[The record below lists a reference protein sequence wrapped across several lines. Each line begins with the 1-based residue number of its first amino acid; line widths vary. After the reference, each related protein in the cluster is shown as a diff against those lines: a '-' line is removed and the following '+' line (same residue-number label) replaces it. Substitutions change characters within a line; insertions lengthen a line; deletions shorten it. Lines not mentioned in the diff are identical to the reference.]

1 MSKRLKKIIDSA
13 AIKYKVKEL
22 SFMISTDYKNLNPVL
37 IGVLNGCYIFL
48 GDLTRNLK
56 IIHEIDFIKIS
67 SYRNG
72 STSGEIRLIHD
83 INMDISGRDIV
94 IVDDIIDTGKSINYI
109 KKHLEKYDANSIKIC
124 AIVCRKSNKGSK
136 PVIEYKGFEI
146 DEGFL
151 IGYGMDYSGWG
162 RNLKDIYIIE
172 E

>member
-1 MSKRLKKIIDSA
+1 MSNNLKKIIEYSA
-13 AIKYKVKEL
+13 IRDKVKEL
-22 SFMISTDYKNLNPVL
+22 GQMISADYRDLNPVL

-48 GDLTRNLK
+48 GDLTRNLE

-72 STSGEIRLIHD
+72 STNDEVKLVHD
-83 INMDISGRDIV
+83 ITMDISGRDIL
-94 IVDDIIDTGKSINYI
+94 IIEDIIDTGNSINFL
-109 KKHLEKYDANSIKIC
+109 KKHFEKSGANSIKTC
-124 AIVCRKSNKGSK
+124 AIVYRKTSSGPK
-136 PVIEYKGFEI
+136 PEIEYKGFEI
-146 DEGFL
+146 DDGFL

>member
-1 MSKRLKKIIDSA
+1 MTKNLKKLIEYSL
-13 AIKYKVKEL
+13 IKDKVKEL
-22 SFMISTDYKNLNPVL
+22 GAAISSDYRSLNPVL

-48 GDLTRNLK
+48 GDLTRN
-56 IIHEIDFIKIS
+56 IEIVHEIDFIKIS

-72 STSGEIRLIHD
+72 STNDEVKLVHD
-83 INMDISGRDIV
+83 ITMDISGRDIL
-94 IVDDIIDTGKSINYI
+94 IIEDIIDTGNSINFL
-109 KKHLEKYDANSIKIC
+109 KNHFENSGANSIKTC
-124 AIVCRKSNKGSK
+124 AIVYRKIKNGHR
-136 PVIEYKGFEI
+136 PEIEYKGFEI

>member
-1 MSKRLKKIIDSA
+1 MSKSLTKIIDSA
-13 AIKYKVKEL
+13 AIKDKVKEL
-22 SFMISTDYKNLNPVL
+22 SYMISTDYKNLNPVM

-48 GDLTRNLK
+48 SDLTRNME

-83 INMDISGRDIV
+83 INIDISGRDIV
-94 IVDDIIDTGKSINYI
+94 IVDDIIDTGKTLDFL
-109 KKHLEKYDANSIKIC
+109 KKHFEKYGVNSIKTC
-124 AIVCRKSNKGSK
+124 AIVCRKVSK
-136 PVIEYKGFEI
+136 DPKPIIEYKGFEI
-146 DEGFL
+146 DDGFL

-172 E
+172 D

>member
-1 MSKRLKKIIDSA
+1 MPKNLKKIIDSA
-13 AIKYKVKEL
+13 AIKNKVKEL
-22 SFMISTDYKNLNPVL
+22 GYMISADFRDLNPVL

-48 GDLTRNLK
+48 GDLTRNLE

-72 STSGEIRLIHD
+72 STNDEVKLVHD
-83 INMDISGRDIV
+83 ITMDISGRDILIIED
-94 IVDDIIDTGKSINYI
+94 IVDTGNSINYL
-109 KKHLEKYDANSIKIC
+109 KKHFDKYGANSIKTC
-124 AIVCRKSNKGSK
+124 AIVYRKNKNG
-136 PVIEYKGFEI
+136 PVNEIEYKGFEI
-146 DEGFL
+146 DDGFL

>member
-1 MSKRLKKIIDSA
+1 MPKNLKKIIDSE
-13 AIKYKVKEL
+13 AIRNKVKEL
-22 SFMISTDYKNLNPVL
+22 GYMISADYRDLNPVL

-48 GDLTRNLK
+48 GDLTRSLE

-72 STSGEIRLIHD
+72 STNDEVKLVHD
-83 INMDISGRDIV
+83 ITMDISGRDILIIED
-94 IVDDIIDTGKSINYI
+94 IVDTGNSINYL
-109 KKHLEKYDANSIKIC
+109 KNHFDKYGANSIKTC
-124 AIVCRKSNKGSK
+124 AIVYRKSKNG
-136 PVIEYKGFEI
+136 PVHEIEYKGFEI
-146 DEGFL
+146 DDGFL

>member
-1 MSKRLKKIIDSA
+1 MSKSLTKIIDSA
-13 AIKYKVKEL
+13 AIKDKAKEL
-22 SFMISTDYKNLNPVL
+22 GFMISTDYKNLNPVM

-48 GDLTRNLK
+48 SDLTRNME

-94 IVDDIIDTGKSINYI
+94 IVDDIIDTGKTLDYL
-109 KKHLEKYDANSIKIC
+109 KKHFEKYGANSIKTC
-124 AIVCRKSNKGSK
+124 AIVCRKINKGPK

-151 IGYGMDYSGWG
+151 IGYGMDYGGWG